1 MRAWDGRVWDGGVW
15 DGRVCDGRV
24 WGDRVWDGR
33 GWVRS
38 CGAGLAAALVAAG
51 AVDRI
56 AWFLAPMLIGG
67 AGAPSALGGEGAA
80 TLALA
85 PRLRDLTAERVGED
99 VLVSGR
105 LRPLPGTV

>member
-1 MRAWDGRVWDGGVW
+1 MEGGAVL
-15 DGRVCDGRV
+15 
-24 WGDRVWDGR
+24 
-33 GWVRS
+33 
-38 CGAGLAAALVAAG
+38 AGALVGAG

-67 AGAPSALGGEGAA
+67 AGAPSALGGEGAS

-85 PRLRDLTAERVGED
+85 PRLRDLSMERVAED
-99 VLVSGR
+99 VLVRGR